1 MLRTQSKTMSNMLS
15 INRSYGS
22 KDIFQTL
29 IPMVVEQ
36 TSRGESQSVLICV
49 AEKGDVIH
57 SHY

>member
-1 MLRTQSKTMSNMLS
+1 MSNMLS